1 MTRVLIGA
9 LRLLLGLPL
18 LALLLALI
26 VSMLGFP
33 LLFWMGAL
41 SAGLASAS
49 LLKPKEG
56 EPFSRRAWGA
66 LGCLLLGPVI
76 VAGIFAPLR
85 LVALGAAHALKQF
98 GDSHQVQEL
107 LYIPFRPLPW
117 VDPATG
123 IMGVVFTLYFGIK
136 NRARILR
143 VCAQIR
149 NLPTSQ
155 AGSAALGLAEFKGV
169 VRRAEEPRRGR
180 DKVRVGPGAGEHSGP
195 DPEEA
200 RGCVLYDRIGATGND
215 RFTKWSRFWL
225 EDRSGRI
232 LVDPRGVDFWSGG
245 FFLAIEAQSLLLA
258 RRRRVA
264 PHAGPGVTRSV
275 CLREGDRVYVIG
287 SAEVDPEAPADAVG
301 SERLVVRPT
310 KLYPARGIT
319 SRILPYLEPIPAE
332 DYKNTFFVYDRDEG
346 SAFKILKKEE
356 RVLVRTAL
364 VWMALALGLFWV
376 GFYHPIAHAHARAVQ
391 APMQEPYGYAYVRLK
406 SGWINGTWPFSR
418 NIGGKSTEFGLG
430 MKDTPKNRDAMAKL
444 VDLMYPRLVLIESA
458 GGKEQAFLTE
468 LEKLGLRCAVVTKE
482 QALAYSHR
490 EPTWGSPQWTFA
502 AELDAKLGTEGL
514 PPPRPFPPEFSR
526 P

>member
-1 MTRVLIGA
+1 MTRVLLGA
-9 LRLLLGLPL
+9 LRLVAGLPL
-18 LALLLALI
+18 LALLLGLFAAF
-26 VSMLGFP
+26 LGLP

-41 SAGLASAS
+41 SAGLAGAS
-49 LLKPKEG
+49 LVNSKAG
-56 EPFSRRAWGA
+56 EPLSRRAGRA
-66 LGCLLLGPVI
+66 LGCLILGPVI
-76 VAGIFAPLR
+76 IAGVLAPFR
-85 LVALGAAHALKQF
+85 LVALGAVHGLKQF
-98 GDSHQVQEL
+98 KASGQLEEFF
-107 LYIPFRPLPW
+107 YIPFPPLPW
-117 VDPATG
+117 VDPAAG
-123 IMGVVFTLYFGIK
+123 IMGVVFTLYCGIK

-143 VCAQIR
+143 VRDQIR

-155 AGSAALGLAEFKGV
+155 AGSAAQGLAEFKGV
-169 VRRAEEPRRGR
+169 VRRVEEPGRGGV
-180 DKVRVGPGAGEHSGP
+180 KIRVGAGAGVDSGP
-195 DPEEA
+195 EPEEA
-200 RGCVLYDRIGATGND
+200 RGCVLYDRSTATDKD
-215 RFTKWSRFWL
+215 RFTKWTCFWL

-245 FFLAIEAQSLLLA
+245 FFLTIEAQSLLLF

-376 GFYHPIAHAHARAVQ
+376 GFYHPIAQAHVRAVQ
-391 APMQEPYGYAYVRLK
+391 VPMQEPYAYAYVRLK
-406 SGWINGTWPFSR
+406 GGWVNGTWPFSR
-418 NIGGKSTEFGLG
+418 TIGGKSTEFGVG
-430 MKDTPKNRDAMAKL
+430 MKDTPKNRDRMAKL
-444 VDLMYPRLVLIESA
+444 VNLMYPRLVLIESA
-458 GGKEQAFLTE
+458 GGQEQAFLSE

-482 QALAYSHR
+482 QVLAYSGR

-502 AELDAKLGTEGL
+502 VELDAQLGTAGL
-514 PPPRPFPPEFSR
+514 PPPRPFPPEYSG